1 MVKHVIMLFISVHDF
16 IRIIDCKIIVSLVVF
31 LLDQS
36 LLIHKH
42 EPVKLI
48 QKLLK
53 IKNIISKLIKSINE
67 KLNHLVENYLETMTG
82 FNRSVTI
89 YEERVEKKIICLH
102 KLGPVDPLL

>member
-1 MVKHVIMLFISVHDF
+1 MVKHFIMLFISVHDF

-42 EPVKLI
+42 EPVKPI
-48 QKLLK
+48 QKLLE
-53 IKNIISKLIKSINE
+53 IFISKLIKSINE

-82 FNRSVTI
+82 INRSVTI